1 MQDAPE
7 FDFATEAGDPWAPF
21 VGVACVAAAALV
33 LAALG
38 RRRFPVGVSQALF
51 VAGVSGALLAGYAPN
66 QAGPAQSVAVCAFL
80 TGLAVLWHLMRR
92 WLARQQNQAADGAW
106 AQELALRSRIAGHA
120 VVICGVLLAGV
131 TLRLPADLD
140 RQTWMAISLCLMIL
154 VGLSV
159 QRLAGGGGG
168 LSQYAMLG
176 LLACALRLAYAPV
189 ELLPNPGVL
198 AIGLL
203 AAGVAA
209 LVAALVP
216 LLGRWWHRRRLWRT
230 APHELVVPPPDYR
243 VFWTAVLIV
252 AALVGAGGLLVAES
266 WPTPLAVFA
275 AALAAF
281 IAGHRRQSIPA
292 GELGLVLVGAGIVFM
307 AMAWLPA
314 APLNPLLGSA
324 VAGGYLLWLARF
336 WHQQLHEG
344 QAWTTAGRLIP
355 AARRLA
361 FAVAV
366 LCAVLAV
373 VAATSADTLGQVGRW
388 QALLAALA
396 LLGFWSMLVR
406 DAGGEGG
413 TLGAFAACLVLL
425 AACVPVRALLATVNV
440 PVPWPVLAAGAA
452 LVLAL
457 RVGRQRG
464 QTEVDSAFNA
474 YIGGFLPAGVLY
486 AVVLSETYGDAR
498 FGLVGIA
505 PLAGLLP
512 AVLIRWRPWRR
523 AARGGPVEQP

>member
-7 FDFATEAGDPWAPF
+7 FDFVAEAGDPWTPF
-21 VGVACVAAAALV
+21 VGVACVSAAALV

-66 QAGPAQSVAVCAFL
+66 QAGPAQPVAVCAFL
-80 TGLAVLWHLMRR
+80 TGMAVLWHLMRR
-92 WLARQQNQAADGAW
+92 WLARQQNQAAEGAW

-131 TLRLPADLD
+131 SLQLPADLD
-140 RQTWMAISLCLMIL
+140 RQTWLAISLCLMIL

-176 LLACALRLAYAPV
+176 LLACALRLAYAPAD
-189 ELLPNPGVL
+189 LLPSPGGVAL
-198 AIGLL
+198 ALL
-203 AAGVAA
+203 AVGVAA
-209 LVAALVP
+209 LLAALVP

-230 APHELVVPPPDYR
+230 APHELVVPPPEYR
-243 VFWTAVLIV
+243 VFWAAVLIV
-252 AALVGAGGLLVAES
+252 AALVGAAGLMVAES

-275 AALAAF
+275 AALAAL
-281 IAGHRRQSIPA
+281 IAGHRRQSLAA
-292 GELGLVLVGAGIVFM
+292 GELGLVLVGAGIVLM
-307 AMAWLPA
+307 ATAWLPS
-314 APLNPLLGSA
+314 APLNSLLGSA

-336 WHQQLHEG
+336 WHQQLHDG
-344 QAWTTAGRLIP
+344 QVWTTAGRLIP
-355 AARRLA
+355 SARRLA
-361 FAVAV
+361 CAAAA

-373 VAATSADTLGQVGRW
+373 AAATTDADALAQVGRW
-388 QALLAALA
+388 QALLATLA
-396 LLGFWSMLVR
+396 LLGLWSMLVR

-413 TLGAFAACLVLL
+413 TLGAFAAGLVLL
-425 AACVPVRALLATVNV
+425 AACVPVRALLAMVNV
-440 PVPWPVLAAGAA
+440 PTTGPVLAAGAA
-452 LVLAL
+452 LLLAL
-457 RVGRQRG
+457 RVGHQRG

-498 FGLVGIA
+498 FGLAGIA

-523 AARGGPVEQP
+523 ETRGEPVE